1 MKVII
6 LERSIK
12 GEDRVTHLQAII
24 DNDPTRIVTKDGA
37 TLLGVIINEE

>member
-12 GEDRVTHLQAII
+12 GEDQVIRLQAII
-24 DNDPTRIVTKDGA
+24 DKDPTRIVTKDGT
-37 TLLGVIINEE
+37 TLLGVIIHEE